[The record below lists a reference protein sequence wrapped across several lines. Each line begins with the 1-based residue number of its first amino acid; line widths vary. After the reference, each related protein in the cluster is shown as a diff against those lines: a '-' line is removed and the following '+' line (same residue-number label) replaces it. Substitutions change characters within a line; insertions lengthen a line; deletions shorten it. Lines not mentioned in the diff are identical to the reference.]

1 MPRLTPV
8 NWRTLVKVFEAEGF
22 VQERSQGS
30 HLILVKPGVERPV
43 VIPRYAEVRVTI
55 ILANLKTAGIRRER
69 YFELLGRIG

>member
-8 NWRTLVKVFEAEGF
+8 DWRTLVKVFEAEGF

-69 YFELLGRIG
+69 YFELLTQVG

>member
-1 MPRLTPV
+1 MPRLSPV

-69 YFELLGRIG
+69 YFELLTQVG